1 MIDTQD
7 TLEDICAQL
16 SAQPFITVDTEF
28 LRERTYW
35 PQLCLIQVGWKN
47 GDDVHSALIDPMAGL
62 DLKPLYAIFTNK
74 NIVKVFHAARQDIEI
89 FHHIAGVIPEP
100 LFDTQ
105 VAGMVCGHGEQ
116 VSYASLVQH
125 FCHLDLDKSSRVTDW
140 SQRPLSDDQ
149 QAYARADVLYL
160 CDIYEAMSKQLEE
173 NQRKSWVQ
181 EELAILYDPQ
191 TYVVNPEEAWQR
203 IKIRNLSPKNLAVL
217 YELAKWREETAQ
229 ARDLSRGRI
238 LKDETLVDIAAT
250 SPKNL
255 DSLLKVRSLQ
265 RERINKETE
274 SSLLAAV
281 QRGLETPVE
290 GRPHLLKPTA
300 LNEHQRLQ
308 KDLLKI
314 LLALRAAEL
323 GVASRLIADSS
334 DLSKLVLRDETFAL
348 TGWREEFFGRD
359 ATALLGGTLAL
370 KVHEN
375 NVVAEQ
381 R

>member
-47 GDDVHSALIDPMAGL
+47 GDDVHSALIDPLCDL
-62 DLKPLYAIFTNK
+62 DLQPLYNIFTNK

-116 VSYASLVQH
+116 VSYASLVNSM
-125 FCHLDLDKSSRVTDW
+125 CGIELDKNSRVTDW
-140 SQRPLSDDQ
+140 SQRPLSEDQ
-149 QAYARADVLYL
+149 QTYARADVTYL
-160 CDIYEAMSKQLEE
+160 CDIYEMMSKQLEE

-191 TYVVNPEEAWQR
+191 TYLVNPEEAWQR

-229 ARDLSRGRI
+229 DVSRGRI

-290 GRPHLLKPTA
+290 ERPHLLKPTV

-308 KDLLKI
+308 KDLLQI
-314 LLALRAAEL
+314 LLALRAAEM

-334 DLSKLVLRDETFAL
+334 NLSKLVLRDETFAL

-359 ATALLGGTLAL
+359 AVALLNGAL
-370 KVHEN
+370 ILKIQEN
-375 NVVAEQ
+375 NVVAEHL
-381 R
+381 